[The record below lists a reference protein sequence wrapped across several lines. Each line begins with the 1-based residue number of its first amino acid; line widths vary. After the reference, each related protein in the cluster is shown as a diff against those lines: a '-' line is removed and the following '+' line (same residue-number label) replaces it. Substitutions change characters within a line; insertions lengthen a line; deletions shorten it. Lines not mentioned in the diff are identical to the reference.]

1 VKERKK
7 PAQQRS
13 FHMLPIVKRV
23 RMVFYM
29 LATVELVLASII
41 WGLLPL
47 H

>member
-1 VKERKK
+1 
-7 PAQQRS
+7 
-13 FHMLPIVKRV
+13 MLPIVKRL
-23 RMVFYM
+23 RLVFYM